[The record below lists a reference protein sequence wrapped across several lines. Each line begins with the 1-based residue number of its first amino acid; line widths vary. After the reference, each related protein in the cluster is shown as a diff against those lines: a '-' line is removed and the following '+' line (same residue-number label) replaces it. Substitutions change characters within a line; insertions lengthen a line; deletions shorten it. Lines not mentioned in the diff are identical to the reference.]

1 MECYNYQMFGKL
13 YIVSTPI
20 GNLEDIS
27 PRAIETLQNSDLILC
42 EDTRTSGIL
51 LSHYQINR
59 PLESYHAHNED
70 ARIDFIIKRLK
81 DGKIISL
88 ISDSGTPG
96 ISDPGSKLIKAC
108 IDEGIAISP
117 IPGPNALMAALVM
130 NGFEIKSFYFEGF
143 IPQKKGRQTKLRE
156 IASRKEMTVF
166 YESPFRIKKL
176 INELVELCP
185 NRDIA
190 LCRELTKKFEE
201 VIRGR
206 VIDIKKKIDSI
217 KLKGEFTVVIDGL
230 TSVLISL
237 LTLI

>member
-1 MECYNYQMFGKL
+1 MPGKL

-42 EDTRTSGIL
+42 EDTRTSSVL
-51 LSHYQINR
+51 LSHYQIKK

-70 ARIDFIIKRLK
+70 ARIDSIIKRLK
-81 DGKIISL
+81 EGKIISI

-96 ISDPGSKLIKAC
+96 ISDPGAKLIKAC
-108 IDEGIAISP
+108 IDEGIDISP
-117 IPGPNALMAALVM
+117 IPGSNALMTALVM
-130 NGFEIKSFYFEGF
+130 SGFEIKSFYFEGF

-156 IASRKEMTVF
+156 IASRKELTVF

-185 NRDIA
+185 NRKIA

-201 VIRGR
+201 VIRGK
-206 VIDIKKKIDSI
+206 VIDIKKKVDSI
-217 KLKGEFTVVIDGL
+217 KIKGEFTIIIKPL
-230 TSVLISL
+230 SIIFTTL
-237 LTLI
+237 LTLT

>member
-1 MECYNYQMFGKL
+1 MECFVFNMPGKL

-27 PRAIETLQNSDLILC
+27 LRAIETLQSSDLILC
-42 EDTRTSGIL
+42 EDTRTSNKL
-51 LSHYQINR
+51 LSHYQIKK
-59 PLESYHAHNED
+59 PLKSYHAHNED
-70 ARIDFIIKRLK
+70 ARIDLIIKRLK
-81 DGKIISL
+81 EGNIISI

-96 ISDPGSKLIKAC
+96 ISDPGSKLIRAC
-108 IDEGIAISP
+108 INECITISP
-117 IPGPNALMAALVM
+117 IPGSNALMTALVM
-130 NGFEIKSFYFEGF
+130 SGFEIKSFYFEGF

-185 NRDIA
+185 NREIA

-217 KLKGEFTVVIDGL
+217 KLKGEFTVIVNFLSMIL
-230 TSVLISL
+230 VAL
-237 LTLI
+237 LTLT

>member
-1 MECYNYQMFGKL
+1 MECFAFNMPGKL

-51 LSHYQINR
+51 LSHYQIKK

-70 ARIDFIIKRLK
+70 ARIDSIIKKIK

-108 IDEGIAISP
+108 IDEGIAMSP
-117 IPGPNALMAALVM
+117 IPGPSALMTALIM
-130 NGFEIKSFYFEGF
+130 SGFEIKSLYFEGF

-156 IASRKEMTVF
+156 ITSRKEMTVF

-185 NRDIA
+185 NREIA

-206 VIDIKKKIDSI
+206 VLDIKKKTDSL
-217 KLKGEFTVVIDGL
+217 KLKGEFTVIINFLSMILV
-230 TSVLISL
+230 VL
-237 LTLI
+237 LTLT